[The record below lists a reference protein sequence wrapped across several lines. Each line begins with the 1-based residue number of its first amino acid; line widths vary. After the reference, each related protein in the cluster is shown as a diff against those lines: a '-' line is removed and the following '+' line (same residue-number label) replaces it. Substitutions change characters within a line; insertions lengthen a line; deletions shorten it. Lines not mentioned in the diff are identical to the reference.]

1 MGLYVMLIQM
11 KTIST
16 FLLLILFTKS
26 ESFFR
31 NKNAKVNANMNA
43 TVNTKV
49 NAIVNQKICVSNNT
63 TRNKP
68 PLLYMYFL
76 ILN

>member
-1 MGLYVMLIQM
+1 MLIQM
-11 KTIST
+11 KSISA
-16 FLLLILFTKS
+16 FLFLILFTTG

-68 PLLYMYFL
+68 PLCLLYMYFL